1 MEAVLLLD
9 STQGQLLPHPGQFVT
24 TPRQRLLG
32 LEQLQPG
39 LNPLFTC
46 SGLVIGHCFFP
57 SCRYNR
63 LVGPA
68 PPMTYDI
75 DNVSPGTDEGAM
87 TTSTPSQTIAS
98 ATGTSM
104 TALVGKTFWPRTR
117 TATTD
122 IQVTLITLNATSI
135 RISPMLEPTQQSP
148 NSNPAQTLAR
158 QRRRN
163 CCMTGGAPD
172 TPRGVK

>member
-9 STQGQLLPHPGQFVT
+9 STPGQLLPHPRQFVT
-24 TPRQRLLG
+24 TTRQRLLG

-87 TTSTPSQTIAS
+87 TTSTPSPTLAS

-104 TALVGKTFWPRTR
+104 AAFAGKTFWARTR

-122 IQVTLITLNATSI
+122 IQVTLITLNATSSS
-135 RISPMLEPTQQSP
+135 ISPMLEPTQQSP
-148 NSNPAQTLAR
+148 NSNPEPTLSR
-158 QRRRN
+158 QRRRK
-163 CCMTGGAPD
+163 CCLS
-172 TPRGVK
+172 GVSS